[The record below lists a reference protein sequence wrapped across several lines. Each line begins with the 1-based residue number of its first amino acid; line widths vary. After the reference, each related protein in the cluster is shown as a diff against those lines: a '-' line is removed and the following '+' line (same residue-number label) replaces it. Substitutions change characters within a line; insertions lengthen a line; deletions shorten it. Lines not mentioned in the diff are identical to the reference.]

1 ENLCVGARPAFRE
14 EQMKRGQ
21 RTKLDVFEFH
31 ELSLAQRQL
40 LKDGTCLFNR
50 RYIHQE
56 DGTFLILARP
66 PLVDLSSEVK
76 TKCSWHLL
84 WKYRL
89 ALLRRRRTRESA

>member
-1 ENLCVGARPAFRE
+1 VLRELPNRNENLCVGVRLAFRE

-40 LKDGTCLFNR
+40 LKDGTCLFNG

-76 TKCSWHLL
+76 TKCSRHLL
-84 WKYRL
+84 WEY
-89 ALLRRRRTRESA
+89 TFP